1 MEKIVEMIVGFRRS
15 GAMLIPEGSTGDL
28 IRCKDCKWWADV
40 DGATKKIGLGAC
52 CCGNKVMRLGFL
64 TPKDWYCADGEMEDD
79 D

>member
-28 IRCKDCKWWADV
+28 IRCKDCKHVSKDDIQ
-40 DGATKKIGLGAC
+40 DGNEPNYDCNWLDIGVSA
-52 CCGNKVMRLGFL
+52 NWF
-64 TPKDWYCADGEMEDD
+64 CADGERKDD